1 MKVLHHDDERLDLAL
16 AAQQAL
22 DRIKGEL
29 AALWRLQV
37 PEAIP
42 LRQGVHKPEN
52 RRKQILECL
61 VEGQQMSSGLGANRA
76 DVVTLVDAEQS
87 FQKINDGQIGGCSA
101 IRSGAGLE
109 DSTTNGTVGV
119 GQFMKQARLA
129 HARFAHNGHDFAA
142 TPSRPF

>member
-87 FQKINDGQIGGCSA
+87 FQKINH
-101 IRSGAGLE
+101 R
-109 DSTTNGTVGV
+109 
-119 GQFMKQARLA
+119 
-129 HARFAHNGHDFAA
+129 
-142 TPSRPF
+142 